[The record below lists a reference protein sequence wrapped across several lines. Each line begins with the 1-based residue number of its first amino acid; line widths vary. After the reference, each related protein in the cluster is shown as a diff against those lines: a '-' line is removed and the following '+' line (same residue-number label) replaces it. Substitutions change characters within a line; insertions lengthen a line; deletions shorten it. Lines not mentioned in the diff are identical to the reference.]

1 MEEEIPPSAGNVS
14 DKEPFEVK
22 SLKQLLEIATG
33 ANLQKESQFE
43 ESTLAERLPYPFLAL
58 VGQHDLKLALL
69 LTLVNPSIG
78 GVLLVG
84 PRGTGKTT
92 AVRSLVDLLPI
103 VERSACFFGCMP
115 DDVETGG
122 MDAVCP
128 DCARKYA
135 EGIPLTKKD
144 KARLVEL
151 PLNATIDDVIGCV
164 EDRPGSSQS
173 TRIKRGLLAQADQ
186 NILYIDEVNLLSR
199 EIIDSI
205 LDATAQGSFTVRRG
219 PVAATFR
226 SRFSLIGSMNPEEGI
241 LRPQI
246 MDRFG
251 LRVLVRGLVQ
261 PSDRLEVYR
270 RVISYQKNPH
280 TMITRFE
287 RETGLACREIQIAR
301 DNLPKVTISDAIASE
316 GIRLIQRLGIDS
328 VRAEITLFEASRAYA
343 AADGRVEVKK
353 DDLLRLAPLALRLRK
368 SDFITN
374 YFENQQSEE
383 ELIVRKIAP
392 LKARKK

>member
-1 MEEEIPPSAGNVS
+1 MVEEIPPSASNVS
-14 DKEPFEVK
+14 DKEPIEVK

-33 ANLQKESQFE
+33 ANLQKESQYE
-43 ESTLAERLPYPFLAL
+43 ESTLAERLPFPFLAL
-58 VGQHDLKLALL
+58 VGQPDLKLALL
-69 LTLVNPSIG
+69 LALVNPSIG

-128 DCARKYA
+128 ECARKYA

-151 PLNATIDDVIGCV
+151 PLNSTIDDVIGCV
-164 EDRPGSSQS
+164 EERPGSTQT

-205 LDATAQGSFTVRRG
+205 LDAAAQGSFTVRRG
-219 PVAATFR
+219 PVTATFR

-251 LRVLVRGLVQ
+251 LRVLVRGLAQ

-287 RETGLACREIQIAR
+287 RETGLACREIQFAR
-301 DNLPKVTISDAIASE
+301 DMLPKVTISDAIARE
-316 GIRLIQRLGIDS
+316 GIRLVQRLGIDS

-353 DDLLRLAPLALRLRK
+353 DDLLRIAPLALRLRK
-368 SDFITN
+368 SDFITK

-383 ELIVRKIAP
+383 EMIARKIAP

>member
-1 MEEEIPPSAGNVS
+1 MVEEIPPSESNVS
-14 DKEPFEVK
+14 DKEPIEVK

-33 ANLQKESQFE
+33 ANLQKESQYE
-43 ESTLAERLPYPFLAL
+43 ESTLAERLPFPFLAL
-58 VGQHDLKLALL
+58 VGQPDLKLALL
-69 LTLVNPSIG
+69 LALVNPSIG

-128 DCARKYA
+128 ECARKYA

-151 PLNATIDDVIGCV
+151 PLNSTIDDVIGCV
-164 EDRPGSSQS
+164 EERPGSTQT

-205 LDATAQGSFTVRRG
+205 LDAAAQGSFTVRRG
-219 PVAATFR
+219 PVTATFR

-251 LRVLVRGLVQ
+251 LRVLVRGLAQ

-287 RETGLACREIQIAR
+287 RETGLACREIQFAR
-301 DNLPKVTISDAIASE
+301 DMLPKVTISDAIARE
-316 GIRLIQRLGIDS
+316 GIRLVQRLGIDS

-343 AADGRVEVKK
+343 AADGRVDVKK
-353 DDLLRLAPLALRLRK
+353 DDILRIAPLALRLRK
-368 SDFITN
+368 SDFITK

-383 ELIVRKIAP
+383 EMIARKIAP